1 MQVSISNGI
10 RIHISVTMI
19 IGFCSS
25 FNVNISIRS
34 SHSRI
39 TP

>member
-10 RIHISVTMI
+10 GIHISMNMI
-19 IGFCSS
+19 IGICSS
-25 FNVNISIRS
+25 FNVNISIRII
-34 SHSRI
+34 HSRI